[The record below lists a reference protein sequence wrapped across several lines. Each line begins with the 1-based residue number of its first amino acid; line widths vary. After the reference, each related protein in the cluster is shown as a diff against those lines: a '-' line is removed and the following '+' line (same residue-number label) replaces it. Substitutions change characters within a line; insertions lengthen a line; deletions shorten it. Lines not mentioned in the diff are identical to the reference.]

1 VPIVPTR
8 PEELHPALTAAYNA
22 GDLEGMLALYDPQAT
37 FVIKPGRVTD
47 GPAEL
52 RTALRRLIE
61 TRGRLTV
68 RPDSFVRSHDVVL
81 VLGNYTHTGHRRTGT
96 PFAIESR
103 FADVLRRQAD
113 GRWLIAVDNGFNAQ

>member
-1 VPIVPTR
+1 
-8 PEELHPALTAAYNA
+8 
-22 GDLEGMLALYDPQAT
+22 M
-37 FVIKPGRVTD
+37 IKPGRITD

-52 RTALRRLIE
+52 RTALGRLIQ

-68 RPDSFVRSHDVVL
+68 RPDSFVRSNDVVL
-81 VLGNYTHTGHRRTGT
+81 VLGNYTHTGHRRNGT